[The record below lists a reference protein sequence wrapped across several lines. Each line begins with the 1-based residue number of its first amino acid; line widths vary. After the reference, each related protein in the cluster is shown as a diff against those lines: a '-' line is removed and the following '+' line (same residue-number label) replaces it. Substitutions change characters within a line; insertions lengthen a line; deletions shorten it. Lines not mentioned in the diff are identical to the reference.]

1 MALSIKSIIGD
12 NAAKK
17 VRHGIYGVLRSVIT
31 RFRRQDNTLSEN
43 VDLGGQ
49 TLSGEGVR
57 ARFGGTK
64 PMYIYGEDNEKW
76 LFKEA
81 VNCVGM
87 SKRSGAILTEIGA
100 NIQKLVDPDTAI
112 EAKALGIRAHGF
124 GSFQKM
130 VEVDPNAVD
139 LFKWQKNPESYPIEK
154 IEELT
159 PDILREHTTDWL
171 LCNFDT
177 KGENFVIDK
186 KGRVR
191 GIDKEQ
197 AFSHIFKEGAQHMN
211 TEFQPNPNNTLYN
224 TIFSK
229 YAKGEM
235 NLNLDDCMG
244 AIQKIEKIPR
254 DEYLNN
260 FKGFLDTK
268 CDGDPEKRK
277 QYEDAIMARKD
288 GLREEYR
295 KFFTGLI
302 HGRVLNT
309 QGKQDVYPLDENNR
323 FIFKDEDRSKVKNVD
338 RSSEMQNKARENAP
352 KRMPIK
358 AKDLDAMGT
367 FGNTDNRK
375 EKSPV
380 RDKPSPNL
388 SNRNKVPPPVP
399 PKKK

>member
-1 MALSIKSIIGD
+1 MALNLKSLIGD
-12 NAAKK
+12 DAAKK

-31 RFRRQDNTLSEN
+31 RFRRQDNTLTEN
-43 VDLGGQ
+43 VDIGGQ
-49 TLSGEGVR
+49 TLSGDGVR

-64 PMYIYGEDNEKW
+64 PMYIYGNDNEKW

-87 SKRSGAILTEIGA
+87 SKRSGAILTEVGA

-112 EAKALGIRAHGF
+112 EAKALGIKAHGF

-139 LFKWQKNPESYPIEK
+139 LFKWQKKPETYPIEQ
-154 IEELT
+154 IEALT

-177 KGENFVIDK
+177 KGENFVIDT

-197 AFSHIFKEGAQHMN
+197 AFSHLFKEGAQHMN

-229 YAKGEM
+229 YAQGEM
-235 NLNLDDCMG
+235 DLNLDDCMD

-254 DEYLNN
+254 NEYLKN
-260 FKGFLDTK
+260 FEGFLDAK
-268 CDGDPEKRK
+268 CGRDNDERKR
-277 QYEDAIMARKD
+277 YEDAIIARKD

-295 KFFTGLI
+295 KFFTGLTY
-302 HGRVLNT
+302 GRILNT
-309 QGKQDVYPLDENNR
+309 QDSKENYPLDENNR
-323 FIFKDEDRSKVKNVD
+323 FIFKDEDRSKFNKME
-338 RSSEMQNKARENAP
+338 RSPEFQTKARENAS
-352 KRMPIK
+352 KRLPIREN
-358 AKDLDAMGT
+358 DLDSLGKL
-367 FGNTDNRK
+367 NTTQREPNNNRNK
-375 EKSPV
+375 QS
-380 RDKPSPNL
+380 SNL
-388 SNRNKVPPPVP
+388 SPRNKVPPPIP
-399 PKKK
+399 LKK